1 MQHDSRS
8 LNGWRQLTTGVPAAL
23 AQAGGT
29 AQLSR
34 RLADLVGCE
43 AVTLAPSTLHLFWD
57 LFEILAG
64 DSGSIYFDRG
74 AYPIAHWGIERAAA
88 CGVPV
93 HGFAHHGVRDLWK
106 KLAQNSTFVRHPI
119 IVTDGFCSG
128 CGQMA
133 PLNDYLKLI
142 QYFDGRLV
150 IDDTQAMGILGD
162 SPERGYPYGHGGGG
176 SLRWCHIQHP
186 AIVVVSSLA
195 KGFGVPVAFLAGE
208 KMAVKRF
215 QAQSKTRM
223 HCSPPSIAVIRAL
236 EHALD
241 ENDSE
246 GDALRNRLLQLIQYF
261 REKVANVGVNPS
273 GRFFPVQ
280 TFSELPG
287 SSPVI
292 LYHQLLKQGIRTVL
306 HQGQQTS
313 AARISFI
320 LNAGH
325 EFDDIDRAVSIF
337 GELLY
342 SPGKS
347 YRLPDKEEVSGTS
360 LSQSNRRFDIY

>member
-8 LNGWRQLTTGVPAAL
+8 LHGWRQLTTGVPAAL

-43 AVTLAPSTLHLFWD
+43 AATLAPSTLHLFWD

-64 DSGSIYFDRG
+64 DTGSIYFDLG

-93 HGFAHHGVRDLWK
+93 HGFPHHGARDLWK
-106 KLAQNSTFVRHPI
+106 QLAQNSAFARHPI
-119 IVTDGFCSG
+119 IVTDGFCPG

-133 PLNDYLKLI
+133 PLNDYLKII
-142 QYFDGRLV
+142 QKIDGRLV

-162 SPERGYPYGHGGGG
+162 SPERVQPYGHGGGG

-241 ENDSE
+241 ENETE
-246 GDALRNRLLQLIQYF
+246 GAALRNRLLQLIQYF
-261 REKVANVGVNPS
+261 RGKVAELGLNPS

-280 TFSELPG
+280 TFSEIPG
-287 SSPVI
+287 ISPII
-292 LYHQLLKQGIRTVL
+292 LYHRLLKQGIRTVL
-306 HQGQQTS
+306 HQGRQTS
-313 AARISFI
+313 TARISFI

-325 EFDDIDRAVSIF
+325 EFEDIDRVVSSL

-347 YRLPDKEEVSGTS
+347 YRLLDEEKVSGVS
-360 LSQSNRRFDIY
+360 RCQSNSRFDRC